1 MNDRDPVKCVL
12 SPELAQSSDLE
23 EIQMD
28 EAAFRWLMNG
38 LKECLFFLFYVSTT
52 FRGCNGN

>member
-1 MNDRDPVKCVL
+1 MKYRDPVKCVL
-12 SPELAQSSDLE
+12 SPELAQFSDLE

-38 LKECLFFLFYVSTT
+38 LK
-52 FRGCNGN
+52 G